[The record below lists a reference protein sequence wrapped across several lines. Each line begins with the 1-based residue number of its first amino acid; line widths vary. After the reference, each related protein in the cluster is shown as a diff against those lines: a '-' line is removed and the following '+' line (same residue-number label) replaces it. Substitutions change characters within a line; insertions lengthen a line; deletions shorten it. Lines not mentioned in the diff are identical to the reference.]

1 MTHRTLTAKPFVST
15 SRRKL
20 LQAGAATGALSVL
33 GTPSLVH
40 AQSTPKIRIGYW
52 PIAAGLPFYA
62 ALEKGYFKEAGLDVE
77 GVKFASA
84 AQIMEAMLAGRCDGS
99 ANGTGSANLGIG
111 EVASPVPL
119 KSLRPTQ
126 VMSKTCWTNF

>member
-1 MTHRTLTAKPFVST
+1 MTHRTLTAKSHVSP

-20 LQAGAATGALSVL
+20 LQAGVATGALSVL
-33 GTPSLVH
+33 GTHPLVQ

-99 ANGTGSANLGIG
+99 ANGTG
-111 EVASPVPL
+111 
-119 KSLRPTQ
+119 
-126 VMSKTCWTNF
+126 